1 MPLILRQIRLKKK
14 KYPYLTVSQV
24 LKMTLYSLTFKGKYS
39 LGIVKL
45 KSIVKVLENIKM
57 TPVNI
62 LLHNMFED

>member
-1 MPLILRQIRLKKK
+1 
-14 KYPYLTVSQV
+14 
-24 LKMTLYSLTFKGKYS
+24 MTLYSLTFKGKYS